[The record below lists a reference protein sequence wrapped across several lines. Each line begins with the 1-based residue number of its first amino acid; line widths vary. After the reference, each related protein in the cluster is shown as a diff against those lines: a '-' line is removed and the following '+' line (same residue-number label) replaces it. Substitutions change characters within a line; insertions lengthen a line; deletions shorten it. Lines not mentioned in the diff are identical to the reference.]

1 MVNAVADYIATFPPD
16 VQGIL
21 AQIRSIV
28 RETAPNAE
36 EGFAYQMPSYKLN
49 GKPLVYFAAFSIHV
63 GLYATPT
70 GHEAFKEKLAGYIK
84 DPIIIIRIQNFKV
97 TILGDVRSPY
107 TYTIPNERLTILEAI
122 GLAGD
127 LNPTAK
133 RKNIL
138 LIREENNIKKH
149 YRIDLTKDE
158 ILNSNLYYENFCQLN
173 EFVEKFLISF

>member
-49 GKPLVYFAAFSIHV
+49 GKPLVYFAAFKNHV

-70 GHEAFKEKLAGYIK
+70 GHEAFKEKLAGYK
-84 DPIIIIRIQNFKV
+84 QGKGSVQFPLHQPI
-97 TILGDVRSPY
+97 PY
-107 TYTIPNERLTILEAI
+107 
-122 GLAGD
+122 D
-127 LNPTAK
+127 
-133 RKNIL
+133 
-138 LIREENNIKKH
+138 LIREIVAFRVAENHAKK
-149 YRIDLTKDE
+149 T
-158 ILNSNLYYENFCQLN
+158 
-173 EFVEKFLISF
+173 